1 MVNIMDHENREVVER
16 FPLHLVREPTAF
28 TSTDPKVR
36 VSPDVHEKKG
46 ESQPRYP
53 RIPRLESALISI
65 DSITRVTDSTVRD
78 SLKGFTSTHRSQGE
92 SLPRHIHGCH
102 TKMRVNLD
110 IYGFQDQSHRFQG
123 ERQTKGVHI
132 HRS

>member
-1 MVNIMDHENREVVER
+1 MLMRLERKMVNIMDHENREVVER

-36 VSPDVHEKKG
+36 VSP
-46 ESQPRYP
+46 Y
-53 RIPRLESALISI
+53 
-65 DSITRVTDSTVRD
+65 
-78 SLKGFTSTHRSQGE
+78 TSTNPKVRVSSDIHCFQDQSHRFHGERQPEGIHIHRSQGE